1 MKYFWL
7 LLLVVSLVPRVA
19 KADDNELNLYAW
31 SEYVPQ
37 EVLDGF
43 TKETGIKV
51 NYSTYDSNEK
61 LLQSLLIDP
70 TQYDLVQPSEY
81 MVQTLIRLKK
91 LEPLDH
97 SQLPNLKNIL
107 PEYLNMEFD
116 PGNQFS
122 VPYMAGTVL
131 IVWNSEKVPGPLN
144 SFADV
149 FSPKNAGKIIVVKD
163 NREIVAWALRTLG
176 LSVNDVNADT
186 LERVKPVV
194 AQWVKLIKKY
204 DSDSPKTDL
213 MEGNVDIGVIWN
225 GEAAILLSDKKFKVA
240 VPAEG
245 AHRYVDNLAIPV
257 GAKHKAAAEK
267 LIDYILRPEVSKI
280 ISDKWPYTNPNG
292 AARKLLSPEQ
302 MNNPASYPDF
312 KNPEMFKD
320 IGKNARLVDQ
330 MMSDVLAGD

>member
-1 MKYFWL
+1 MKRLFL
-7 LLLVVSLVPRVA
+7 CLCIVLFAPIVTRGA
-19 KADDNELNLYAW
+19 DNELNLYAW

-43 TKETGIKV
+43 TRETGIKV

-97 SQLPNLKNIL
+97 AAIPNLKNIL
-107 PEYLNMEFD
+107 PEYLNMDFD

-131 IVWNSEKVPGPLN
+131 IVWNSEKITAPLK

-149 FSPKNAGKIIVVKD
+149 FQPQNSGKIIVVKD
-163 NREIVAWALRTLG
+163 NRELVAWALRTLG
-176 LSVNDVNADT
+176 LSVNDVNPDT
-186 LERVKPVV
+186 LDKVRPVLQ
-194 AQWVKLIKKY
+194 QWVKLIKKY

-213 MEGNVDIGVIWN
+213 LEGNVDIGVIWN
-225 GEAAILLSDKKFKVA
+225 GEAAILLSDKRFKVA

-245 AHRYVDNLAIPV
+245 AHRYVDNLAIPI
-257 GAKHKAAAEK
+257 GAKHKESAEK

-292 AARKLLSPEQ
+292 AARKLLSPDQ
-302 MNNPASYPDF
+302 LSNAASYPDF

>member
-1 MKYFWL
+1 MKGAFL
-7 LLLVVSLVPRVA
+7 LILIVLLAPLLAR
-19 KADDNELNLYAW
+19 ADDNELNLYAW

-97 SQLPNLKNIL
+97 SRLPNLKNIL

-131 IVWNSEKVPGPLN
+131 IVWNSDKVPGSLN

-149 FSPKNAGKIIVVKD
+149 FQAKNAGDIIVVKD
-163 NREIVAWALRTLG
+163 NRELVAWALRTIG

-186 LERVKPVV
+186 LDKVKPILS
-194 AQWVKLIKKY
+194 QWVKLIKKY

-213 MEGNVDIGVIWN
+213 LEGNVDIGVIWN
-225 GEAAILLSDKKFKVA
+225 GEAAILLSDKRFKVA

-257 GAKHKAAAEK
+257 GAKHKEAAEK

-302 MNNPASYPDF
+302 LNNAASYPDL